1 MKAGCIPDEVNSL
14 SKGTQTQQR
23 AGNPMKHSYATA
35 KLVIGILEILGWS
48 VFCLGVIGGVYYYK
62 FHGNLAVLGGLAVS
76 ASGLLEVVAGQMA
89 MAQIATAENTRA
101 MLELMQRDKAI
112 ERTSKR
118 VEPPVTQPEPVLRD

>member
-1 MKAGCIPDEVNSL
+1 M
-14 SKGTQTQQR
+14 
-23 AGNPMKHSYATA
+23 
-35 KLVIGILEILGWS
+35 
-48 VFCLGVIGGVYYYK
+48 
-62 FHGNLAVLGGLAVS
+62 GGLAVS

-118 VEPPVTQPEPVLRD
+118 FEPPVTQPKPVLRD